1 MESVFEITIG
11 QLILIM
17 GVPSAVMGIAIWALK
32 RWLEKREKTVEE
44 RNKAL
49 TDILIAQVMCN
60 NAALSL
66 AEATAN
72 AISRMPDA
80 HCNGDM
86 HEALA
91 IAKEMKHKQ
100 REILTKIGISYAVD

>member
-1 MESVFEITIG
+1 MNISIG
-11 QLILIM
+11 ELVALM
-17 GVPSAVMGIAIWALK
+17 GVPSAVTGLLVWYLK
-32 RWLEKREKTVEE
+32 RWLERREKTAEE

-60 NAALSL
+60 NASLSL

-72 AISRMPDA
+72 AVSRIPDA

-91 IAKEMKHKQ
+91 VAKEMKHKQ
-100 REILTKIGISYAVD
+100 RELLTKLGVASAVD

>member
-1 MESVFEITIG
+1 MNISVGE
-11 QLILIM
+11 LIALM
-17 GVPSAVMGIAIWALK
+17 GVPSAVTGLFVWWLK
-32 RWLEKREKTVEE
+32 RWLERREKTAEE

-60 NAALSL
+60 NASLSL

-72 AISRMPDA
+72 AVSRIPDA

-91 IAKEMKHKQ
+91 VAKAMKHKQ
-100 REILTKIGISYAVD
+100 RELLMKLGVASAVD